1 MNVSNHTSPNGLIN
15 RVVAKI
21 AATRFVRG
29 TLAENADLS
38 AFKGKPSLRVI
49 LGIAAIVVSY
59 IIGWPAVALLGAL
72 AVYYQRPAIVLV
84 GGPLTYGLSHLMF
97 LLGMYLAGAHYSWI
111 FLRWLTRVTMLK
123 LFKRYPDAAPPA
135 Y

>member
-1 MNVSNHTSPNGLIN
+1 MDANNPTSPNGLIN
-15 RVVAKI
+15 RAVAKI
-21 AATRFVRG
+21 AATRFVRAA
-29 TLAENADLS
+29 LAENADLS
-38 AFKGKPSLRVI
+38 AFKGKPSLKVI
-49 LGIAAIVVSY
+49 LGVAAIVVSY

-84 GGPLTYGLSHLMF
+84 GGPLIYGLSHLMF
-97 LLGMYLAGAHYSWI
+97 LLGMYLAGARYSWI

-135 Y
+135 